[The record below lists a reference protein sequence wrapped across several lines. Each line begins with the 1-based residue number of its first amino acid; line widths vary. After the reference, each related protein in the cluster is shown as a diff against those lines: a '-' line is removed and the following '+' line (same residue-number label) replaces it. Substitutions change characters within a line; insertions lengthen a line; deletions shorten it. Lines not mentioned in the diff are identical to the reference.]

1 MILIEK
7 ILFVLLLVAVLAIP
21 IELYIRKKKG
31 KKDE

>member
-7 ILFVLLLVAVLAIP
+7 ILFVLVLVALFALS

>member
-7 ILFVLLLVAVLAIP
+7 ILFLLLLVALFALP

>member
-7 ILFVLLLVAVLAIP
+7 ILFLLLLVALFVLP